1 MNPKTQF
8 DCCLE
13 LLDLVRITQSG
24 DRCLVGPFR
33 RIPLSSL
40 KRDAKMKTKDLKQ
53 SNASRSQKWFH
64 RPRRR
69 HDPML
74 VFNMSIFN
82 LAKSRECIFN
92 SLPQRENVWL

>member
-1 MNPKTQF
+1 MG
-8 DCCLE
+8 

-24 DRCLVGPFR
+24 DWCLVGSFR
-33 RIPLSSL
+33 GIPLSSL

-64 RPRRR
+64 RPCRW

-74 VFNMSIFN
+74 VFNMSV
-82 LAKSRECIFN
+82 FN
-92 SLPQRENVWL
+92 SAKVRESIFDSLRQRENVWL

>member
-1 MNPKTQF
+1 
-8 DCCLE
+8 
-13 LLDLVRITQSG
+13 
-24 DRCLVGPFR
+24 
-33 RIPLSSL
+33 
-40 KRDAKMKTKDLKQ
+40 MKTKDLKQ
-53 SNASRSQKWFH
+53 SNASRSQKWLH

-82 LAKSRECIFN
+82 STKSRECIFN

>member
-1 MNPKTQF
+1 M
-8 DCCLE
+8 E

-24 DRCLVGPFR
+24 DRCLVGRFR

-53 SNASRSQKWFH
+53 SNASRSQKWLH
-64 RPRRR
+64 RLRRR

-82 LAKSRECIFN
+82 SAKVRESIFN